1 MSMLP
6 SSPERRASDLR
17 PMPRRPRNSTKPGHP
32 FSTARRRAV
41 VGRYAA
47 FEKGWQSDEMQIE
60 QIQGDVPNFIDL
72 KNSVGLLVEEIRI
85 IWP

>member
-1 MSMLP
+1 M
-6 SSPERRASDLR
+6 
-17 PMPRRPRNSTKPGHP
+17 
-32 FSTARRRAV
+32 
-41 VGRYAA
+41 AA